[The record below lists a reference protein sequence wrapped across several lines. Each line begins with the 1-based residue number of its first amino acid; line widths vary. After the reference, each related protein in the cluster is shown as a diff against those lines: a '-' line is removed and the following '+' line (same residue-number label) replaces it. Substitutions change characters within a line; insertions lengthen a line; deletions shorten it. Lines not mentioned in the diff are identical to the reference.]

1 MVLKVILRFIRV
13 LLFKY
18 TYKPDQ
24 VKIYIV
30 RGDKMGLVYKA
41 SLPPLGAPD
50 VVVRTLELTV
60 DGVKEF
66 INVVPP
72 SLKTVELPPVKEGA
86 TVSIRLQDIDDRSN
100 ASLWGSDV
108 TFVSADTI
116 APPAPGQVSV
126 ELVSEVSDEAK
137 AETVVVAPAVEQEEV
152 ADLPETDTGDSV
164 EDFDS

>member
-1 MVLKVILRFIRV
+1 MVLRSILRIIRAW
-13 LLFKY
+13 LFRY
-18 TYKPDQ
+18 TYKPGK
-24 VKIYIV
+24 VVIYII

-66 INVVPP
+66 INVVPVD
-72 SLKTVELPPVKEGA
+72 SKSIELPPVKEGA
-86 TVSIRLQDIDDRSN
+86 TVSIRLSDIDDRQN
-100 ASLWGSDV
+100 ASLWGADV

-126 ELVSEVSDEAK
+126 ELVSEVADA
-137 AETVVVAPAVEQEEV
+137 AEPAPALVIE
-152 ADLPETDTGDSV
+152 PETGTKVVDGEAVLAPV
-164 EDFDS
+164 EDTTVE